1 MASINPNAKPNN
13 KKQFKDKTTKQ
24 IYAITADLM
33 LAICDPMDL
42 SLTERKDWLNELK
55 VDYLKKFNKEFIWVR
70 PKKHTHR
77 INMHSRFSSLK
88 HNKPLCNLS
97 DDDDDLYGTGV
108 SSITKIRRDTP
119 PPKKTD
125 FWDWINN
132 DDEDTIAKECI
143 ASSTSSNNDS
153 DNSDSDNSD
162 SDNSDNSD
170 SDNSDSDSDSDNH
183 IDNSDSDSDNH
194 IVNSDSDSDNH
205 IVNSDSDSDN
215 HIDNSDSDSDNHIDF
230 ENDYFRL

>member
-97 DDDDDLYGTGV
+97 DDDDDLFGTGV

-132 DDEDTIAKECI
+132 DDEDTITKECI

-153 DNSDSDNSD
+153 DNSDS
-162 SDNSDNSD
+162 
-170 SDNSDSDSDSDNH
+170 
-183 IDNSDSDSDNH
+183 DNSDSDSDNH

>member
-77 INMHSRFSSLK
+77 INVHSRFSSLK
-88 HNKPLCNLS
+88 YNKPLCNLS
-97 DDDDDLYGTGV
+97 GDDDDLYGTGV

-132 DDEDTIAKECI
+132 DDEDTITKECI
-143 ASSTSSNNDS
+143 ASSTSSNNDNDNNDS
-153 DNSDSDNSD
+153 DNSDDSDNHIVDSDNDNSDSDNSD
-162 SDNSDNSD
+162 DSDNHIVDSDNDNSD
-170 SDNSDSDSDSDNH
+170 SDNSDD
-183 IDNSDSDSDNH
+183 IDNH
-194 IVNSDSDSDNH
+194 IV
-205 IVNSDSDSDN
+205 
-215 HIDNSDSDSDNHIDF
+215 NSDSDSDNHIDF

>member
-77 INMHSRFSSLK
+77 INVHSRFSSLK
-88 HNKPLCNLS
+88 YNKPLCNLS
-97 DDDDDLYGTGV
+97 GDDDDLYGTGV

-132 DDEDTIAKECI
+132 DDEDTITKECI
-143 ASSTSSNNDS
+143 ASSTSSNNDNNDS
-153 DNSDSDNSD
+153 NNSDDSDNHIVDSDNDNSDSYNSDDSDNHIVDSDNDNSDSDNSD
-162 SDNSDNSD
+162 D
-170 SDNSDSDSDSDNH
+170 
-183 IDNSDSDSDNH
+183 IDNH
-194 IVNSDSDSDNH
+194 IV
-205 IVNSDSDSDN
+205 
-215 HIDNSDSDSDNHIDF
+215 NSDSDSDNHIDF